1 MNVWVHS
8 LGQFGM
14 KKRPVRKRYG
24 YDTLQLGQVLSSSHF
39 RHQMPPYM
47 QSRQRS

>member
-1 MNVWVHS
+1 MKVWVHS

-14 KKRPVRKRYG
+14 KKRSVRKTYG
-24 YDTLQLGQVLSSSHF
+24 YDTLQLEQVLSSTNF

-47 QSRQRS
+47 